1 MPGHKGQNRFRY
13 SRSVSPDN
21 PSKKKRPN
29 ESLSSVADE
38 DSDESL
44 LSNIL
49 DRASGSEEGI
59 RRITSVI
66 LANSAI
72 KNAVSMKL
80 TSELD
85 KLKTEVKNLSAQV
98 DDLAQY
104 SRKNCLRFSGIAE
117 RSSEGREDTD
127 KIVLNICNK
136 VILRSSGTTLDVG
149 DIDNSHR
156 LGPKPRSSRDPPRD
170 IIVKFTRYR
179 SRAVVYGNKRN
190 LKNYNRNPSSGYKVF
205 INEALTKRRA
215 NVFSRLRRCKRDG
228 LIDSCWTSS

>member
-1 MPGHKGQNRFRY
+1 
-13 SRSVSPDN
+13 
-21 PSKKKRPN
+21 
-29 ESLSSVADE
+29 
-38 DSDESL
+38 
-44 LSNIL
+44 
-49 DRASGSEEGI
+49 
-59 RRITSVI
+59 
-66 LANSAI
+66 
-72 KNAVSMKL
+72 MKL

-85 KLKTEVKNLSAQV
+85 KLKTEVKNLSTQV

-117 RSSEGREDTD
+117 SSSVGREDTD

-136 VILRSSGTTLDVG
+136 VILRSIGTTLDFG

-156 LGPKPRSSRDPPRD
+156 LGPKPRSSHDPPRD

-179 SRAVVYGNKRN
+179 SKAVVYGNKRN
-190 LKNYNRNPSSGYKVF
+190 LKNYNSNHSSGYKVF

-228 LIDSCWTSS
+228 LIDSCWTYEGKLFVKKSLGGSKTLIRDEDDVALIEHTGHTGRERNSNRDDDIADTLETSDV